1 MQTAEVA
8 AAAAADTAAVE
19 ASSPYLAA
27 SCHCLD
33 FLESFDLDSSVGNQ
47 NYTVAVVAAGNLFQ

>member
-1 MQTAEVA
+1 MEAAAVAVA

-19 ASSPYLAA
+19 ALDPCLAA

-33 FLESFDLDSSVGNQ
+33 FLESFDLDSWRGNQ
-47 NYTVAVVAAGNLFQ
+47 SYTVAVVGNSFQ